1 MAVGIVAL
9 GALRVI
15 DWFDERFIGGK
26 IEAEAATNLDM
37 ARQLVDEGNTA
48 EAKALLDP
56 ILARVNDPSVTM
68 TAFVLKADIELG
80 AGNRAEA
87 VQTLA
92 TALERF
98 PAAPEHP
105 EVSLKYARL
114 LEESGQTDE
123 AVALY
128 TRLRESAPPAHRGGA
143 ISGLARHA
151 EREGKTQVA
160 RDLYKLAVKE
170 SPWGSANWDEAAEG
184 LGRLNV
190 AAIFSPQPTP
200 DSKVYRVA
208 SGDTLTGI
216 GMKLNTT
223 QGLLMRANR
232 ITDPTA
238 LRINQNL
245 KYTPKDFKIIIE
257 RSTLRLFLMDNEG
270 LFKVYK
276 VGLGKPGQDTT
287 LGRYRIG
294 NKEKDPTWHKP
305 GFGPIPP
312 GDPRNE
318 LGTRW
323 MPLIPEEEGLPTDL
337 GIHGTIEP
345 ETVGKYTSMGC
356 PRLLPDEVEELF
368 DLVVRS
374 TPVTIVEKFDPN
386 IAL

>member
-1 MAVGIVAL
+1 M
-9 GALRVI
+9 LRVI
-15 DWFDERFIGGK
+15 DWFDASFIGGK

-37 ARQLVDEGNTA
+37 ARQFAEEGNAA
-48 EAKALLDP
+48 EARALLDP
-56 ILARVNDPSVTM
+56 IIERVDDPAVTLE
-68 TAFVLKADIELG
+68 AFVIKADIELKDG
-80 AGNRAEA
+80 DQQVAM
-87 VQTLA
+87 QTLA
-92 TALERF
+92 TALERY
-98 PAAPEHP
+98 PGTAEHP

-114 LEESGQTDE
+114 LEDAGQYE
-123 AVALY
+123 QASEIY
-128 TRLRESAPPAHRGGA
+128 TRLRETAPPALRGA
-143 ISGLARHA
+143 AVAGLARQA
-151 EREGKTQVA
+151 ERDGKTELA
-160 RDLYKLAVKE
+160 RDLYKLAVKDA
-170 SPWGSANWDEAAEG
+170 PWGSDAWQEAADG
-184 LGRLNV
+184 LGKLNV
-190 AAIFSPQPTP
+190 AAIFSSRPTS
-200 DSKVYRVA
+200 DSKVYRVE
-208 SGDTLTGI
+208 SGDTITGI

-223 QGLLMRANR
+223 QGLLMGANN

-238 LRINQNL
+238 LRIGQNL

-276 VGLGKPGQDTT
+276 VGLGKPGQETT

-305 GFGPIPP
+305 GYGPIPP

-356 PRLLPDEVEELF
+356 PRLLPAEVEELY

-374 TPVTIVEKFDPN
+374 TPVAIVEKYDPN
-386 IAL
+386 VAL

>member
-1 MAVGIVAL
+1 M
-9 GALRVI
+9 RVI
-15 DWFDERFIGGK
+15 DWFDARFISGK

-37 ARQLVDEGNTA
+37 ARQLVDQGETA

-56 ILARVNDPSVTM
+56 ILARVDDPAVTLD
-68 TAFVLKADIELG
+68 AFVLKADIELQSG
-80 AGNRAEA
+80 QEQAAI
-87 VQTLA
+87 QTLA
-92 TALERF
+92 TALERY
-98 PAAPEHP
+98 PSAPEQP

-114 LEESGQTDE
+114 LEETGQYQQSTE
-123 AVALY
+123 IY
-128 TRLRESAPPAHRGGA
+128 TRLRETAPPALRGGA
-143 ISGLARHA
+143 IAGLARNA
-151 EREGKTQVA
+151 EREGKTELA

-170 SPWGSANWDEAAEG
+170 CTWGSSNWEEAAEG
-184 LGRLNV
+184 LGKLNV
-190 AAIFSPQPTP
+190 AAIFSPRPTS
-200 DSKVYRVA
+200 DSKVYRVE
-208 SGDTLTGI
+208 SGDTLTAI

-223 QGLLMRANR
+223 QGLLMRANN

-245 KYTPKDFKIIIE
+245 KYTPKDFKVIIE
-257 RSTLRLFLMDNEG
+257 RSTLRLYLMDSDG
-270 LFKVYK
+270 LFKVYQ

-312 GDPRNE
+312 GDPQNE

-323 MPLIPEEEGLPTDL
+323 MPLVPEEEGLPTDL

-356 PRLLPDEVEELF
+356 PRLLPDEVEELY
-368 DLVVRS
+368 DLIVRS
-374 TPVTIVEKFDPN
+374 TPVAIVEKYDPSV
-386 IAL
+386 AL